1 MKLETLRKHLE
12 SISNETLV
20 EYLKRRGH
28 MPKAYI
34 IEFISDD
41 LSEADKKLKYSEL
54 VAKYRRQV
62 IDGYI
67 DMLTS
72 I

>member
-12 SISNETLV
+12 NISNETLV

-28 MPKAYI
+28 MPKSYI
-34 IEFISDD
+34 VEFIGED
-41 LSEADKKLKYSEL
+41 LLEADRKLKYSEL

>member
-1 MKLETLRKHLE
+1 MRLETLRKHLE
-12 SISNETLV
+12 SISNASLV

-34 IEFISDD
+34 IEFIDED
-41 LSEADKKLKYSEL
+41 LSESDRKLKYSEL

-62 IDGYI
+62 INGYI